1 MKRKWLI
8 AGVLIVIEVA
18 LLVSIIVIGWTGV
31 DDIESDGFGIR
42 IFHADL
48 MSARADE
55 EWQFVAD
62 GNIQLVVD
70 SAGGDIQIVAGDTD
84 EIVIQA
90 HKTAWHSTT
99 AKAEAAL
106 EGMLASASQNG
117 DKITVRYQREPKF
130 VILGAVRS
138 DTVDFVISVP
148 ENTVVIATTST
159 GEVVLEDTIG
169 DAELHCDFG
178 DIAVSGVKGGLD
190 VDSDSGD
197 ITVRNIEAGSA
208 SIDLRSDF
216 GEITLEDAQGND
228 VEAHSN
234 SGRIT
239 FQRIDAAGYMI
250 LTSDFGKLVFEK
262 GSAASLVI
270 EANSGSITLT
280 DLVIEG
286 ALEAHSDFGAIN
298 LQDVIASQ
306 YLLDANS
313 GAVRAFNVAGDV
325 NAHSDFGDIEI
336 VATEAVNLELD
347 TNSGSIDFSGTLGA
361 GPHTL
366 QTDFGSIQLNVPEET
381 ALSFDFETDFG
392 KIQSDFPVTV
402 IGSVDENHWQ
412 GSINDGGAELSAK
425 TNSGDISIKF
435 LTP

>member
-1 MKRKWLI
+1 MASNDYYETL
-8 AGVLIVIEVA
+8 
-18 LLVSIIVIGWTGV
+18 GV
-31 DDIESDGFGIR
+31 DRDAGGSDLKSAYRRLAKEYHPDRNPDNAEAEAKFKEISEAYEVLSDEQKRAAYDQMGHAAFQQGGQGGPGGGGGGGFGSS
-42 IFHADL
+42 FADVFDDL
-48 MSARADE
+48 FGEFS
-55 EWQFVAD
+55 
-62 GNIQLVVD
+62 
-70 SAGGDIQIVAGDTD
+70 GGRRGGRQT
-84 EIVIQA
+84 
-90 HKTAWHSTT
+90 
-99 AKAEAAL
+99 
-106 EGMLASASQNG
+106 
-117 DKITVRYQREPKF
+117 
-130 VILGAVRS
+130 
-138 DTVDFVISVP
+138 
-148 ENTVVIATTST
+148 NT
-159 GEVVLEDTIG
+159 
-169 DAELHCDFG
+169 
-178 DIAVSGVKGGLD
+178 
-190 VDSDSGD
+190 
-197 ITVRNIEAGSA
+197 RGS
-208 SIDLRSDF
+208 DLRYNM
-216 GEITLEDAQGND
+216 EITLEDAQGND

-347 TNSGSIDFSGTLGA
+347 TNSGSIDFSGALGA